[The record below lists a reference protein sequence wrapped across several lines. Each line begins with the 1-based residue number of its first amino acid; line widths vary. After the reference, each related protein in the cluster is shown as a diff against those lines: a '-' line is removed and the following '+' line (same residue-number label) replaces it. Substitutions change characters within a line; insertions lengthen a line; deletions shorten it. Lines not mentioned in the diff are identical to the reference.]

1 MTDPAATI
9 PSPDDDAA
17 SAIADLRERILAT
30 KEAAERLHAQSEEA
44 RAAASDGS
52 TPPSGWATPEDRG
65 ARADEV
71 HALAELVRALREL
84 VPDEL
89 RGQVTEVL
97 RQLLLLV
104 RAIIDW
110 WVDRLE
116 LETPAGP
123 RAAAAGAPPVPRVED
138 IPIGS

>member
-1 MTDPAATI
+1 MTDPV
-9 PSPDDDAA
+9 PSPPTDDDAV
-17 SAIADLRERILAT
+17 ADLRDRILAT
-30 KEAAERLHAQSEEA
+30 KEAAERLHAQAEEA
-44 RAAASDGS
+44 RRTEEGGGIPAG
-52 TPPSGWATPEDRG
+52 GWATPQDRSE
-65 ARADEV
+65 RADEV

-84 VPDEL
+84 VPTEL
-89 RGQVTEVL
+89 RGQVTEIL

-116 LETPAGP
+116 LESTPGARP
-123 RAAAAGAPPVPRVED
+123 ARRADEDRAPHVED

>member
-1 MTDPAATI
+1 MTDPDATI
-9 PSPDDDAA
+9 SSPEDDAVD
-17 SAIADLRERILAT
+17 AIADLRERILAT
-30 KEAAERLHAQSEEA
+30 KAAAERLHAQSEEA
-44 RAAASDGS
+44 RAAEDAGT

-65 ARADEV
+65 TRADEV

-116 LETPAGP
+116 LEGTPPPRTAAGP
-123 RAAAAGAPPVPRVED
+123 SSTPRVED

>member
-1 MTDPAATI
+1 MTEPLPPT
-9 PSPDDDAA
+9 PDDDPV
-17 SAIADLRERILAT
+17 ADLRARILET
-30 KEAAERLHAQSEEA
+30 KEAAERLHARADEA
-44 RAAASDGS
+44 RRADDLGDI
-52 TPPSGWATPEDRG
+52 PPGGWATPADRS

-84 VPDEL
+84 VPFEL
-89 RGQVTEVL
+89 RDQVTEVL

-116 LETPAGP
+116 LDPATPRTADP
-123 RAAAAGAPPVPRVED
+123 ARPAAPHVED

>member
-1 MTDPAATI
+1 MTEPLPPT
-9 PSPDDDAA
+9 PPDDAV
-17 SAIADLRERILAT
+17 ADLRDRILET
-30 KEAAERLHAQSEEA
+30 KEAAERLRARAEEA
-44 RAAASDGS
+44 RRADDLGEI
-52 TPPSGWATPEDRG
+52 PPGGWATPEDHR

-84 VPDEL
+84 VPNEL

-116 LETPAGP
+116 LDPAAAP
-123 RAAAAGAPPVPRVED
+123 RPAAAARPAPPRVED

>member
-1 MTDPAATI
+1 MTDPAHAPLT
-9 PSPDDDAA
+9 DDDAV
-17 SAIADLRERILAT
+17 ADLRERILAT
-30 KEAAERLHAQSEEA
+30 KEAAERLHARAEDA
-44 RAAASDGS
+44 RRTEQGGGI
-52 TPPSGWATPEDRG
+52 PVGGWATPQDRSD
-65 ARADEV
+65 RADEV

-84 VPDEL
+84 VPTEL
-89 RGQVTEVL
+89 RGQVTEIL

-116 LETPAGP
+116 LESTGTPVGTP
-123 RAAAAGAPPVPRVED
+123 RPDAERAPYVED